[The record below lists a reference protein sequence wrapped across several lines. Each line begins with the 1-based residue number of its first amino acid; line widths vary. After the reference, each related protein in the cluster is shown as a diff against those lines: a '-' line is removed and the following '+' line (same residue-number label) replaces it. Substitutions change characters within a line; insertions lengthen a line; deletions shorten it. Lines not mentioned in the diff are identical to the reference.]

1 MIRKL
6 GSTYFQWPLYWRHG
20 LVTLE
25 RMTSYTIALD
35 DDILKVGFADPAQN
49 DQIVRDAAARLDELL
64 SSGSLVGG
72 KLLKINGPASIPVAF
87 VIAHKLAHLY
97 GTIAVYDPK
106 LASYVVCITHDP
118 AYKLGEL
125 IP

>member
-1 MIRKL
+1 
-6 GSTYFQWPLYWRHG
+6 
-20 LVTLE
+20 
-25 RMTSYTIALD
+25 MTTYTIEPE
-35 DDILKVGFADPAQN
+35 DDILRVGFADPAQN
-49 DQIVRDAAARLDELL
+49 DQIVQDAAVRLDELL
-64 SSGSLVGG
+64 SLGQLAGG

-87 VIAHKLAHLY
+87 VIAHKVAHLY
-97 GTIAVYDPK
+97 GAIALYDPK